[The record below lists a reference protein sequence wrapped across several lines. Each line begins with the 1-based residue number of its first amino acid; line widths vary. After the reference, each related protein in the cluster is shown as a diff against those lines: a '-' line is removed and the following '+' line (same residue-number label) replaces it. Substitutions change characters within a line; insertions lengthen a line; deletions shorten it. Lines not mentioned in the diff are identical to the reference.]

1 MPPSCATRS
10 SACARRQTRNNMTTR
25 KELLPGVFL
34 TSIQD
39 GRFKTACFSLS
50 FLRPLRAGE
59 AAMNALLPSVLL
71 RGSEKRPPSAPS
83 PTGWTNCAA
92 RPLVRWCAKGRNS
105 AHGPVCRLS
114 GRPICGRGRFFAPA
128 GLCLRAAVL
137 PANGTRRVR
146 AGACLAGMPESAKRH
161 AERTGRQERVL

>member
-71 RGSEKRPPSAPS
+71 RGREKTPSIRAIADRLDELHGAS
-83 PTGWTNCAA
+83 IGA
-92 RPLVRWCAKGRNS
+92 LVRKKGEIQLTGLFADCLEDQYAGEAVFSHLLDFVSELLFCPRTEHGAFVLVFVLLVLKPLNS
-105 AHGPVCRLS
+105 W
-114 GRPICGRGRFFAPA
+114 
-128 GLCLRAAVL
+128 L
-137 PANGTRRVR
+137 PD
-146 AGACLAGMPESAKRH
+146 KRKS
-161 AERTGRQERVL
+161 LF

>member
-1 MPPSCATRS
+1 MPLCCATRS
-10 SACARRQTRNNMTTR
+10 SVCARRQTRNNMTTR

-83 PTGWTNCAA
+83 PTGWTNCTA
-92 RPLVRWCAKGRNS
+92 RPSVRWCAKREKFSSRACLPTVWKTNMR
-105 AHGPVCRLS
+105 A
-114 GRPICGRGRFFAPA
+114 RPFFAPA